1 MIKIFFLNAILF
13 FLVNYN
19 ANAQCETNYYGCV
32 INFSPLEVNFEGNP
46 SGSTTGINSYTWDF
60 GDGQTGTGQNI
71 THTYSAQGTYQ
82 ICLMI
87 ATNVGCI
94 DTTCIGLYF
103 IQPAPNLTGYLWPQS
118 GTIYRCSAPDTVSYL
133 FSGIVSDYNINDSV
147 LFHFTYGDGTD
158 TSYYE

>member
-1 MIKIFFLNAILF
+1 MKKIIYFPFILILLF
-13 FLVNYN
+13 NSN
-19 ANAQCETNYYGCV
+19 ANAQCETNYQGCV

-103 IQPAPNLTGYLWPQS
+103 IQPAPNLTGYLWP
-118 GTIYRCSAPDTVSYL
+118 
-133 FSGIVSDYNINDSV
+133 
-147 LFHFTYGDGTD
+147 
-158 TSYYE
+158 